1 VLLENGGFPLEVKRG
16 VRAKKSSNI
25 ERSFTTRER
34 ERERERESYI
44 YNASELM
51 LLLKKEA

>member
-1 VLLENGGFPLEVKRG
+1 MEDSFLEVKRG
-16 VRAKKSSNI
+16 MQAKKSSNI

-34 ERERERESYI
+34 ERERESYI

-51 LLLKKEA
+51 LVLK

>member
-1 VLLENGGFPLEVKRG
+1 MLLENGGFPLEAKRG
-16 VRAKKSSNI
+16 MQAKKSSNI

-34 ERERERESYI
+34 ERESYI

-51 LLLKKEA
+51 LVLK